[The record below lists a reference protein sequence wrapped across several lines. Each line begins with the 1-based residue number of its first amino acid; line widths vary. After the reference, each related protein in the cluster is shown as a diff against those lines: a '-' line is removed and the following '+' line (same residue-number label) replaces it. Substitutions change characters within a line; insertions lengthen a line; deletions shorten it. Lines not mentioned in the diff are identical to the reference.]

1 MHSAY
6 HEHASRKHEKM
17 PYRVIVRYLVYFIKR
32 SARRIRQS
40 AAEQKHERGKPYRKK
55 KMIHAEYYHPPHN
68 DISYESEYLEFF
80 HAYAVDIHKRNVQP
94 ECQKKPDEKRI
105 VQNGCG
111 SADGGKIF
119 EHAPGNPE
127 QEKQHGGTDAR
138 VAEIKEAETPDY
150 LQKQLAEKQVA
161 GQKF

>member
-1 MHSAY
+1 MINSGGHFYFPINLACFNRAKLMQS
-6 HEHASRKHEKM
+6 SRF
-17 PYRVIVRYLVYFIKR
+17 VQIKLW
-32 SARRIRQS
+32 
-40 AAEQKHERGKPYRKK
+40 KK
-55 KMIHAEYYHPPHN
+55 RLN
-68 DISYESEYLEFF
+68 F

-105 VQNGCG
+105 VQNGRG

-127 QEKQHGGTDAR
+127 QEKQNGGTDAR

-150 LQKQLAEKQVA
+150 LQKQLAEKQAA
-161 GQKF
+161 GQKFWCWARFAQNQKIGYGQQQV